1 LFDVVPLINQL
12 FFLFLNNGNSFTFDY
27 ED

>member
-12 FFLFLNNGNSFTFDY
+12 LFLFLNNGNSHTFDY

>member
-12 FFLFLNNGNSFTFDY
+12 FFLFLNNGNSHIFYY